1 MSGHSKWH
9 NIAKRKGAND
19 AKKAKIFTKIGRE
32 MAIAI
37 KEGGS
42 ANPDCNAGLRDCIAK
57 AKANNMPNDNIKR
70 TLDKYSG
77 ANGQVNYEANN
88 YEGYGV
94 GGVAVVVET
103 LTDNKNRTVADVRH
117 LFDKYGAGLG
127 ATNCVSWQFDKKGV
141 IIMERGELDEDTVMM
156 QALEAGAED
165 FQADEETFE
174 IYTTPDDFSAVRE
187 ALETLGYSFV
197 EAEVEMVPQNY
208 ITLEKEEDMAQM
220 RKLLDN
226 LEDNDDVQAVWHN
239 WENEDDYEG

>member
-42 ANPDCNAGLRDCIAK
+42 ANPDFNAPLRDCIAK

>member
-42 ANPDCNAGLRDCIAK
+42 ANPDFNARLRDCIAK

-187 ALETLGYSFV
+187 ALETLGYSCV